1 MIDERGGPGTLT
13 HFPNTLKQEL
23 KEKDIELSK
32 ANPDEL
38 KGGKKTVCDNF
49 LIVLMLSGANG
60 TKYNDL
66 KQSMKECCDRNKH
79 LP

>member
-1 MIDERGGPGTLT
+1 MT
-13 HFPNTLKQEL
+13 HFHNTLKQEL

-66 KQSMKECCDRNKH
+66 K
-79 LP
+79 